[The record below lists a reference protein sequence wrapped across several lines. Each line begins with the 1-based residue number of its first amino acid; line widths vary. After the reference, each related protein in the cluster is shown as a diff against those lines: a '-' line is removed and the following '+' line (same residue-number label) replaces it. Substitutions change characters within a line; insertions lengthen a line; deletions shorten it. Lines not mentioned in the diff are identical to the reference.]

1 MKPRRPVAAL
11 TLLCTLLV
19 AAPAAGQVSG
29 AALVGPL
36 ERSPAIAESRSRLP
50 IFRMPEGDLR
60 EVGVPRR
67 NGLIGAIAINDRLD
81 VGIGRFNV
89 TEIARPRTHMEAD
102 RQPTAVRPR
111 DRGIAAIGFSL
122 RFR

>member
-1 MKPRRPVAAL
+1 MRSRRPVAAL

-19 AAPAAGQVSG
+19 AAPAAGQISG

-36 ERSPAIAESRSRLP
+36 EHSPPVAVSRARIP
-50 IFRMPEGDLR
+50 TFRMPEGDLR

-67 NGLIGAIAINDRLD
+67 NGLIAAIAVNDRLD
-81 VGIGRFNV
+81 VGLGRFSV
-89 TEIARPRTHMEAD
+89 PEIARPRTNIEAD

-111 DRGIAAIGFSL
+111 DRGIAAVGFSL

>member
-1 MKPRRPVAAL
+1 MKPRQPCAAL
-11 TLLCTLLV
+11 TLLCSFLV
-19 AAPAAGQVSG
+19 AAPAASQING

-36 ERSPAIAESRSRLP
+36 ERNPPVPESRARMP
-50 IFRMPEGDLR
+50 NFQMPEGDLR

-81 VGIGRFNV
+81 VGIGRFSV
-89 TEIARPRTHMEAD
+89 PEIARPRTHMEAD

-122 RFR
+122 RFH